1 MTKEEFRDEMRMFL
15 EEFGEN
21 FMEEFEYAN
30 ARINEFKEHDQ
41 EFGRLLGLL
50 VQDFAN
56 LRAHV
61 QSRMS

>member
-1 MTKEEFRDEMRMFL
+1 MTKEEFKKEMQA
-15 EEFGEN
+15 
-21 FMEEFEYAN
+21 FMEDFGDDFAQEFDEVQP
-30 ARINEFKEHDQ
+30 RIAEFAAHDP
-41 EFGRLLGLL
+41 EFGRLLNLL